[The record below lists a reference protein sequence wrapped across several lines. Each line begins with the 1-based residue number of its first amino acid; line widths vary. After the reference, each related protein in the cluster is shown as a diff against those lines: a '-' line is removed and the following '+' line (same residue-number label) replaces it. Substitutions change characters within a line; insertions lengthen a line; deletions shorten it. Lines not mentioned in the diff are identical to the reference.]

1 MPAPALRQSA
11 PDWCFYREGFDP
23 AVYYRRL
30 REIGFLGAEMV
41 APERWAAARAAGL
54 EIVNLSAPG
63 MTDGL
68 NRRENHAKLIPQI
81 GESIRLASANGIG
94 QVIVFSGNRGAVGEE
109 QGLANVV
116 EALRLLAPEARKA
129 GVTLAFEMLNSF
141 DHQGYQADSSR
152 YGFEVVR
159 RVGSPAVQALY
170 DVYHMRRM
178 GEDVRAT
185 LLPGL
190 AQVCHLHVAESPS
203 RGIPRADGT
212 ADYRRLVREVQ
223 AAGYA
228 GYWGQEFVPAGDP
241 LEELAR
247 AFELFRSFARS

>member
-1 MPAPALRQSA
+1 MPTPALRQSA
-11 PDWCFYREGFDP
+11 PDWCFYKEGFDP

-30 REIGFLGAEMV
+30 REIGFRGAEMV

-81 GESIRLASANGIG
+81 GESIRLAAANGIG

-116 EALRLLAPEARKA
+116 EALRILAPGAAKA

-141 DHQGYQADSSR
+141 DHQNYQADSSR

-190 AQVCHLHVAESPS
+190 AQVCHLHVAESPT
-203 RGIPRADGT
+203 RGIPRPEGT
-212 ADYRRLVREVQ
+212 TDYRGLVRAVRS
-223 AAGYA
+223 AGYA

-247 AFELFRSFARS
+247 AFALFESFVVS